1 VFRKLAEGSD
11 GGCSILPGNQTPFA
25 YQEIEGVATETRT
38 MKKLI
43 TLSPAVAD
51 TSASSQHNNQS
62 ILEDIMKSNGCYT
75 GFVARPSIRYRRWSQ
90 PLGAIAITLLLL
102 LPIAGTPANAAT
114 SASPAPGAHV
124 YLLRGVLNIFSLGLD
139 GIADKLQR
147 QGINATVANYLS
159 WESLAQEAAT
169 EYRSGQIKTVVLV
182 GHSSGATV
190 LPYMV
195 ARLNQL
201 GVPVKLAVGLDS
213 VFHTSLSGQ
222 VGRYVNFYVANG
234 AGTVVQRTGQFR
246 GTLENVDVGSL
257 GVGHLSI
264 DKSEVMQQKV
274 ISEID
279 AVVFSRARGTP
290 AVHKRPALDESR
302 QSSAAPVTAA
312 PTRQ

>member
-1 VFRKLAEGSD
+1 
-11 GGCSILPGNQTPFA
+11 
-25 YQEIEGVATETRT
+25 

-43 TLSPAVAD
+43 TLSAAVAD
-51 TSASSQHNNQS
+51 TSAGSQHNNQS
-62 ILEDIMKSNGCYT
+62 ILEDIMKSTGCYT
-75 GFVARPSIRYRRWSQ
+75 GFVDRPFIRYRRGSQ
-90 PLGAIAITLLLL
+90 SLRAIAVTLLLLL
-102 LPIAGTPANAAT
+102 LPIAGSPATAAT

-159 WESLAQEAAT
+159 WDSLAQEAAA
-169 EYRSGQIKTVVLV
+169 EYRSGQIKTVILV

-190 LPYMV
+190 LPNMV

-234 AGTVVQRTGQFR
+234 AGTMVQRTGQFR

-290 AVHKRPALDESR
+290 AVHKRPAPDESK
-302 QSSAAPVTAA
+302 QSSAAPATAA

>member
-1 VFRKLAEGSD
+1 VIFQA
-11 GGCSILPGNQTPFA
+11 
-25 YQEIEGVATETRT
+25 IEGVATETRT
-38 MKKLI
+38 MEKLI
-43 TLSPAVAD
+43 THPPAVAD
-51 TSASSQHNNQS
+51 TSAGSQHNVQS
-62 ILEDIMKSNGCYT
+62 ILEDIMKSTGCHT
-75 GFVARPSIRYRRWSQ
+75 GFADRPSLRWPQ
-90 PLGAIAITLLLL
+90 ALRAIAVTLLLSL
-102 LPIAGTPANAAT
+102 LPIAGSPANAVT
-114 SASPAPGAHV
+114 SASPTPGAHV

-159 WESLAQEAAT
+159 WDSLAQEAAA
-169 EYRSGQIKTVVLV
+169 EYRSGQIKTVILV

-190 LPYMV
+190 LPNMV

-290 AVHKRPALDESR
+290 AVQKRPALGEESK

>member
-1 VFRKLAEGSD
+1 
-11 GGCSILPGNQTPFA
+11 
-25 YQEIEGVATETRT
+25 
-38 MKKLI
+38 
-43 TLSPAVAD
+43 
-51 TSASSQHNNQS
+51 
-62 ILEDIMKSNGCYT
+62 MKSAGRYT
-75 GFVARPSIRYRRWSQ
+75 EFVDRPSIRYRRWLR
-90 PLGAIAITLLLL
+90 PLGAIAMTLLLL
-102 LPIAGTPANAAT
+102 SLPIAGGPANAAI
-114 SASPAPGAHV
+114 SASPTPGAHV

-139 GIADKLQR
+139 GIAERLQQ

-159 WESLAQEAAT
+159 WESLAQEAAA

-201 GVPVKLAVGLDS
+201 GVPVKLAIGLDS

-234 AGTVVQRTGQFR
+234 AGTVVQKTGQFR
-246 GTLENVDVGSL
+246 GALENVDVGGL
-257 GVGHLSI
+257 GVGHLTI
-264 DKSEVMQQKV
+264 DKSDVMQQKV

-279 AVVFSRARGTP
+279 AVVLSRSRGAP
-290 AVHKRPALDESR
+290 AVQKRPAPGVSK
-302 QSSAAPVTAA
+302 QSSAAPVMAA